1 MNTIQIVFK
10 VAYIAVA
17 VVGEI
22 ALLSLGGF
30 ALLDK
35 IGICPRVAYCLET
48 FFYFL
53 LKIDMVLCV
62 LSLVAL
68 NVVIFTGNW
77 PVP

>member
-30 ALLDK
+30 TLLDK
-35 IGICPRVAYCLET
+35 IGICPRAAYCLET
-48 FFYFL
+48 FFHFL